1 MKLSKDISGLEIK
14 VSHVKGIVLSSPY
27 GDNKVFGQPK
37 GLKSIGVI
45 LVTLEDGT
53 RGYGETYSGIYA
65 PELIDP
71 IANFYGKKIIGTKLS
86 NLINNIDAYF
96 DIPFIGFNGIMQS
109 IKSAF
114 SIALVDCLSRHI
126 EEPIYKLFNK
136 RLNPIRTYV
145 SGGSVVYKSDEIY
158 KDAENLKSDGFD
170 LYKMR
175 IGYHD
180 LITDLKRITAAINV
194 FGNHNSVIVDLIQG
208 TLKSNYSKKD
218 YSHIF
223 KALNDFKLAW
233 VEEPTEPSRTEH
245 LNYIKSISKNKIA
258 TGEAYSGLMPFKQL
272 IINKLIDIVQYD
284 VTHSGDLSTCFRI
297 SQLAQN
303 NNIDEILHVWGSS
316 LSLHSNAILCII
328 NENIKLLEYP
338 SVKFSLSQDIK
349 QINYNI
355 SDGYL
360 IFDEDFLGTGVEI
373 TDKIINNYPFVKGTG
388 YSIK

>member
-14 VSHVKGIVLSSPY
+14 VSDVKGIVLSSPY